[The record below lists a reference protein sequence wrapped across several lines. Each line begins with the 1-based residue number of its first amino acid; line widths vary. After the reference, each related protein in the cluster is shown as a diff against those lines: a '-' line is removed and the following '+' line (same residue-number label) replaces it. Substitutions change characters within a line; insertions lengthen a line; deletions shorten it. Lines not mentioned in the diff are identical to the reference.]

1 METLAPSETAKHS
14 SEKGT
19 GKIFQTSG
27 RSLYLQLAV
36 NDTLYLGC
44 NPCHQIFRV
53 NFCVALLYPEYALAN
68 KI

>member
-1 METLAPSETAKHS
+1 METLAPSETAKQLK
-14 SEKGT
+14 EKGT

-27 RSLYLQLAV
+27 RSLYLKLAV
-36 NDTLYLGC
+36 NDSLHLGC
-44 NPCHQIFRV
+44 SPCHQIFRV